1 MEKNVRILIDH
12 LFSQPIIARAVGIS
26 EDYAEQVL
34 NQHNITQKLKKA
46 MEVITTLGEYIAQKD
61 TRSREVENELKR
73 LEAMFSISEKE
84 RLMV

>member
-1 MEKNVRILIDH
+1 
-12 LFSQPIIARAVGIS
+12 
-26 EDYAEQVL
+26 
-34 NQHNITQKLKKA
+34 

-73 LEAMFSISEKE
+73 LEAMLSISQKE